1 MARQKCEV
9 PCGPGSG
16 FEEIDAS
23 AFVSPLI
30 SPAQTPRFLL
40 LGNRPLPAP
49 RVVAGRSAARFRTTR
64 PSFLR
69 PKRNKNR

>member
-9 PCGPGSG
+9 HCGPGSG

-30 SPAQTPRFLL
+30 SPAQNTAL
-40 LGNRPLPAP
+40 
-49 RVVAGRSAARFRTTR
+49 SAAREQAFTGTTGR
-64 PSFLR
+64 GGTVSS
-69 PKRNKNR
+69 KV